1 MSSKTREVY
10 LSSKHKRRGD
20 LGGVRYQKEGFKEV
34 FVPLYMQL
42 SIL

>member
-1 MSSKTREVY
+1 MSSKTKEVY
-10 LSSKHKRRGD
+10 LSSKHKRRGY
-20 LGGVRYQKEGFKEV
+20 LGGVSFKYV